1 MILNISA
8 VLLFGAASAFAVRT
22 RSAGGGAALV
32 LFLFGFFTAGTGAY
46 EPIHNLVQASADALT
61 ALGN

>member
-8 VLLFGAASAFAVRT
+8 VLLFGAATALAVRT